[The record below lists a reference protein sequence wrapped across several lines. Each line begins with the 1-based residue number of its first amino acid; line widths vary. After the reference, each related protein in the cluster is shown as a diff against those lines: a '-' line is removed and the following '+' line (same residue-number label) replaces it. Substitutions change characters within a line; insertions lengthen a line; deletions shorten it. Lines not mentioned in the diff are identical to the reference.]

1 MNLTFLGTGTSYGV
15 PMIGCDCA
23 VCSSNDPK
31 NKRLRPCL
39 LIGHEDKNMLVDT
52 PPDLRT
58 QCLAHGVAHVDA
70 VLYTHEH
77 ADHVNGI
84 DDMRRFSALQ
94 DGYITCYANSRTA
107 GELHVRFPYC
117 FPDAEARAGEW
128 VRWSLP
134 TLRTE
139 TLSGPFNLFGL
150 RVTPMSVL
158 HNELEVTAYRFDDAD
173 GHSVVYATD
182 CNYISDETREKILGT
197 NVLILDLLRER
208 PHVSHF
214 GLSEAVEVAREIQ
227 AGQTYFVHM
236 SHMLEHHET
245 NAQLPDS
252 MELAYDGLVV
262 DFN

>member
-1 MNLTFLGTGTSYGV
+1 
-15 PMIGCDCA
+15 
-23 VCSSNDPK
+23 
-31 NKRLRPCL
+31 
-39 LIGHEDKNMLVDT
+39 MLVDT

-139 TLSGPFNLFGL
+139 TLNGPFNLFGL
-150 RVTPMSVL
+150 RVTPMSVM
-158 HNELEVTAYRFDDAD
+158 HNQLRIGSMMRMVIALFMQLIAIIFLMKRGRRF
-173 GHSVVYATD
+173 
-182 CNYISDETREKILGT
+182 L
-197 NVLILDLLRER
+197 
-208 PHVSHF
+208 
-214 GLSEAVEVAREIQ
+214 AR
-227 AGQTYFVHM
+227 T
-236 SHMLEHHET
+236 S
-245 NAQLPDS
+245 
-252 MELAYDGLVV
+252 
-262 DFN
+262 